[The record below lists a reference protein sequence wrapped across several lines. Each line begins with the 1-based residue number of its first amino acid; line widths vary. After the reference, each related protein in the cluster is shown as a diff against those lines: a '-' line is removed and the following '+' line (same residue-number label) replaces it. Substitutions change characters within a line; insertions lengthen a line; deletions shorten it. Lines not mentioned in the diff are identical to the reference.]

1 MESVLIPSIGLMLI
15 AFLLGMKHSLDADH
29 VVAVSSILT
38 RSPSVRR
45 TSTLSVAWAFG
56 HMVTAA
62 LITFLLFTF
71 KNIFLK
77 PLLDNFELAVA
88 LMLIIIAVFTLL
100 WEFDIIRF
108 GKHSHGHVHADGT
121 IHHHDDEIQEDVP
134 VVKEYKHRH
143 LHFLTFKGEH
153 GVMSGIGI
161 IHGLASNDELLLL
174 FTLSLGFTEF
184 LPMFIGVVIFTFGV
198 VVGMVGYSILL
209 NYPILKFGQ
218 DNVARAVNL
227 TIAFVSILYAGYI
240 LIGGETINLLPIIPE
255 F

>member
-1 MESVLIPSIGLMLI
+1 MQDVLIPSIGLMLI

-29 VVAVSSILT
+29 VVAISSILT

-45 TSTLSVAWAFG
+45 TTTLSIAWAFG
-56 HMVTAA
+56 HMATATI
-62 LITFLLFTF
+62 ITFLLFMF

-77 PLLDNFELAVA
+77 PLLDNFELIVA
-88 LMLIIIAVFTLL
+88 FMLIVIAVITVL

-121 IHHHDDEIQEDVP
+121 VHHHEDNIPEEVP

-143 LHFLTFKGEH
+143 MHFLTFRGEH
-153 GVMSGIGI
+153 GIMSGIGVV
-161 IHGLASNDELLLL
+161 HGLASNDELLLL

-184 LPMFIGVVIFTFGV
+184 LPMFIGVVIFTVGV
-198 VVGMVGYSILL
+198 VVGMVGYSVLL

-218 DNVARAVNL
+218 DNVARTVNL
-227 TIAFVSILYAGYI
+227 TIAFLSILYAGYI
-240 LIGGETINLLPIIPE
+240 LLGGETINLLPFIPE
-255 F
+255 L

>member
-1 MESVLIPSIGLMLI
+1 MEAVLIPSIGLLLI

-38 RSPSVRR
+38 RSPSVKR
-45 TSTLSVAWAFG
+45 TTSLAIAWSFG

-62 LITFLLFTF
+62 IITFLLFTF
-71 KNIFLK
+71 KNVFLK
-77 PLLDNFELAVA
+77 PLLDNFEYAVA
-88 LMLIIIAVFTLL
+88 LMLIIIAAFTLL
-100 WEFDIIRF
+100 WEFDIIKF
-108 GKHSHGHVHADGT
+108 GKHSHGHLHADGT
-121 IHHHDDEIQEDVP
+121 IHHHDDELPEEIP

-143 LHFLTFKGEH
+143 LHVLSFKGEH

-184 LPMFIGVVIFTFGV
+184 LPVLIGVVIFTAGV
-198 VVGMVGYSILL
+198 VVGMVGYSVLL

-227 TIAFVSILYAGYI
+227 TIAFLSIIYAGYI
-240 LIGGETINLLPIIPE
+240 IFGGETINLLPFIPE